1 MYELKRV
8 YTGISEIYVTGMGWV
23 KFSTVKKVA
32 YGSKIT
38 MYALD
43 YIDIDDNG
51 VVHGTGIEDFSVERF
66 KKLGF
71 AAVELKNKVRK
82 ENPTYKTAYRHELVR
97 TLYIR
102 FNNRNVSKAFKNYL
116 NNRYMHELIFNEI
129 MVSFH

>member
-1 MYELKRV
+1 
-8 YTGISEIYVTGMGWV
+8 MGWV